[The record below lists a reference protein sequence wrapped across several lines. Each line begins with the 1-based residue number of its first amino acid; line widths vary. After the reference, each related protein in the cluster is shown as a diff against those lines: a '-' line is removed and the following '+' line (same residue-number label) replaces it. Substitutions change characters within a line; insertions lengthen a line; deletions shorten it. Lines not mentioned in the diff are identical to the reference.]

1 MLLTYLLPF
10 WRPKDEGFKREMWR
24 ETQAPKIVFSH
35 QTRSQGPF
43 PGLEQGKALGTRLF
57 SHPSIKWTPAWI
69 PNIFFHIYCKIY
81 VSSADTSVK
90 RTRTTIYLGYWL
102 SVKSRWLDIGKV
114 LFCVFVDWDGVEVHK
129 QERGQY
135 PAILTEQTWSINDI
149 LYAFRGIFLSGYD
162 G

>member
-1 MLLTYLLPF
+1 MKGLKEKCEGKHRHQKLFLAAKLVPRVLSLAWGGERPWERGCLATPLLNGHQLESL
-10 WRPKDEGFKREMWR
+10 
-24 ETQAPKIVFSH
+24 IFS
-35 QTRSQGPF
+35 
-43 PGLEQGKALGTRLF
+43 
-57 SHPSIKWTPAWI
+57 
-69 PNIFFHIYCKIY
+69 HIYCKIY

-149 LYAFRGIFLSGYD
+149 LYGFRGIFLSGYD